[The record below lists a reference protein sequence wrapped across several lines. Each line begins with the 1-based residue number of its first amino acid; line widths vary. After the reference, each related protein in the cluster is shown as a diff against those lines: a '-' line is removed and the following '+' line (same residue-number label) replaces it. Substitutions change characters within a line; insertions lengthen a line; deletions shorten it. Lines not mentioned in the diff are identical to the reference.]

1 MNYYLKNA
9 ALVFSVFIITS
20 CGGGGGGGGG
30 TTPIQALA
38 AVISS
43 FVSGESSVKIDT
55 SVDLTWASSNAT
67 SCTASG
73 SWSGTKSVNGTESVP
88 IASVGNNSF
97 ILTCNGEGGN
107 STKTVNVEGY
117 RDIKGITVDGY
128 VSGATIFI
136 DQNKDCLL

>member
-55 SVDLTWASSNAT
+55 SVDLTWHQ
-67 SCTASG
+67 
-73 SWSGTKSVNGTESVP
+73 
-88 IASVGNNSF
+88 IAY
-97 ILTCNGEGGN
+97 L
-107 STKTVNVEGY
+107 K
-117 RDIKGITVDGY
+117 DIWKP
-128 VSGATIFI
+128 TIRLFR
-136 DQNKDCLL
+136 